1 MINKLI
7 QNIKKTGAPI
17 VVGLDPMLKYV
28 PQHLQK
34 KAFAEYGETLKG
46 AAEAVWLFNKEIID
60 AVYDLIPAVKPQIA
74 MYEQFGMEGLLV
86 FQKTVQY
93 CKEKGLVV
101 IGDVKRGDIGS
112 TSEAYA
118 IGHLGKVQVGSSLCA
133 GFDED
138 FITVNPYL
146 GSDGVAPFIKV
157 CKEEKKGIFVL
168 VKTSNPSSGEFQD
181 RMVREGVTAGAGQEG
196 AGGISFADRPLYEVV
211 GEKVAQWGEDC
222 MGDSYSYVGAVVGA
236 TYPEQG
242 RMLRKIMPKAFILV
256 PGYGAQGGKGADLVH
271 FFNEDGLGA
280 IINSSRG
287 IIAAYQQAEYAK
299 YGEENFAQAS
309 RAAVLAM
316 KEDIA
321 GALKRE
327 GKAGEGQ

>member
-1 MINKLI
+1 MINKL
-7 QNIKKTGAPI
+7 NEKIKKTGAPI
-17 VVGLDPMLKYV
+17 VVGLDPMMKFV
-28 PQHLQK
+28 PEFIRK
-34 KAFAEYGETLKG
+34 KAFAEYGETLEG
-46 AAEAVWLFNKEIID
+46 AAEAIWQYNKGIVD
-60 AVYDLIPAVKPQIA
+60 AIYDLIPAVKPQIA
-74 MYEQFGMEGLLV
+74 MYEQFGIPGMIA
-86 FQKTVQY
+86 FKKTVDY
-93 CKEKGLVV
+93 CKEKDLVV

-118 IGHLGKVQVGSSLCA
+118 VGHLGKVQVGSNSYA

-138 FITVNPYL
+138 FATVNPYL
-146 GSDGVAPFIKV
+146 GSDGVKPFLKV

-181 RMVREGVTAGAGQEG
+181 RLIDGK
-196 AGGISFADRPLYEVV
+196 PLYEIV
-211 GEKVAQWGEDC
+211 GEQVNAWGAEC
-222 MGDSYSYVGAVVGA
+222 MPESGNYSYVGAVVGA

-242 RMLRKIMPKAFILV
+242 KILRKVMPHTMILV

-287 IIAAYQQAEYAK
+287 IIAAYQQEQYAHF
-299 YGEENFAQAS
+299 GEKGYADAS

-316 KEDIA
+316 REDISA
-321 GALKRE
+321 ALK
-327 GKAGEGQ
+327 